1 MAEKFIT
8 SLGLREVLNKLYD
21 WLPFKKNNDKI
32 EFSGE
37 LTVNGP
43 SGKYT
48 IEIKPTGEIYVLDLD
63 KNRIHLQAELA
74 KIGSGGVDM
83 TMSGYDEIVIPN
95 EGESNTSYDIKNTD
109 SIKMAIK
116 KLDKRSDS
124 IIIEKDSKLQ
134 FPTIGKRN
142 VIYREKTTGKQFIWD
157 SINYKYTQTSTDV
170 IYGGSASDFNE

>member
-1 MAEKFIT
+1 MTEKFIT
-8 SLGLREVLNKLYD
+8 SSGLREVLNKLYD
-21 WLPFKKNNDKI
+21 WLPFKKNDDKI

-43 SGKYT
+43 DGKYT

-95 EGESNTSYDIKNTD
+95 EGESNTSYDIQNTD

-124 IIIEKDSKLQ
+124 DVVEKNSYLE

-157 SINYKYTQTSTDV
+157 STKFGYKQTTSDIV
-170 IYGGSASDFNE
+170 NGGGASDFQ